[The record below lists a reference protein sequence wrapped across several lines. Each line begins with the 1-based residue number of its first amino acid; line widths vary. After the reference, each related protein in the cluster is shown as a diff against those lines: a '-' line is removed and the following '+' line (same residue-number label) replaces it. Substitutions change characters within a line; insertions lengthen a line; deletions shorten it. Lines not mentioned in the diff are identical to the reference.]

1 MSRTV
6 TCTDRRRLGRYER
19 DRDAGPR
26 CEHPPSGTLGYPAA
40 PSLAPDT
47 VPVASAHVCDRADCQ
62 ADVAAWVRVRT
73 GHDAVFST
81 FAENR
86 ERSQARNVR

>member
-1 MSRTV
+1 MKTV
-6 TCTDRRRLGRYER
+6 TCTDGRRLGRYQR
-19 DRDAGPR
+19 DTDARPR
-26 CEHPPSGTLGYPAA
+26 CEHPPSGTLGWPAS
-40 PSLAPDT
+40 PSISPDT
-47 VPVASAHVCDRADCQ
+47 APVASAHVCDREQCQ

-86 ERSQARNVR
+86 DRAAARNVR